1 MYMYIL
7 QLMAKNLMKLKILV
21 MNNKLLTIK
30 SE

>member
-7 QLMAKNLMKLKILV
+7 QLMAKNLMKLKNFV
-21 MNNKLLTIK
+21 MNKLLTIK